1 VRVST
6 TLLEPSPTTTVKSPP
21 STDAPRL
28 AAEQIAE
35 IDDPEVRDAVE
46 QIVAAPEEITVE
58 EARSIFEAIDVLEPE
73 TLAVVVEALSEAA
86 PEVKEE
92 FEEAVNIYDGAFDA
106 YVPSGSNVTVAQRRT
121 IVVVTAATAS
131 PLSPLAP
138 ASVRRRR

>member
-1 VRVST
+1 M
-6 TLLEPSPTTTVKSPP
+6 KPP
-21 STDAPRL
+21 PATDAPRL

-35 IDDPEVRDAVE
+35 IADPEVRQAVE
-46 QIVAAPEEITVE
+46 QIVADPEEITVE
-58 EARSIFEAIDVLEPE
+58 EARSIFEAIDVLEPD
-73 TLAVVVEALSEAA
+73 TLAVVVESLSDAA
-86 PEVKEE
+86 PEVKAE
-92 FEEAVNIYDGAFDA
+92 FEEAVNIYAGDFDA

>member
-1 VRVST
+1 M
-6 TLLEPSPTTTVKSPP
+6 KPP
-21 STDAPRL
+21 PATDAPRL

-35 IDDPEVRDAVE
+35 IADPEVRQAVE

-58 EARSIFEAIDVLEPE
+58 EARSIFEAIDVLEPD
-73 TLAVVVEALSEAA
+73 TLAVVVDALSEAA
-86 PEVKEE
+86 PEVKAE
-92 FEEAVNIYDGAFDA
+92 FESEVNIYDGAFDA

-138 ASVRRRR
+138 ASVRRRKTL

>member
-1 VRVST
+1 MK
-6 TLLEPSPTTTVKSPP
+6 PPP

-28 AAEQIAE
+28 AAEQIAA
-35 IDDPEVRDAVE
+35 IDDPEVRQAVE

-58 EARSIFEAIDVLEPE
+58 EARSIFEVIDVLEPD
-73 TLAVVVEALSEAA
+73 TLAVVVDALSEAA
-86 PEVKEE
+86 PEVKDE

-138 ASVRRRR
+138 ASVRRRKTS